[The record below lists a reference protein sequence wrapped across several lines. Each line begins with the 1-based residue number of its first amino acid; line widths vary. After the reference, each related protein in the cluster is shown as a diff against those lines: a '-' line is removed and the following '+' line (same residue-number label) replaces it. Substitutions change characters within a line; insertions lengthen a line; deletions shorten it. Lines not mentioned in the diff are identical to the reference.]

1 MSSLLKV
8 CMDVGH
14 ISKPVP
20 GLLHQFVY
28 FLPMALLVY
37 PIFGLYICLI
47 VSNKERSKNSLLA
60 AKKKVP
66 NQNLKNNFRKRAE
79 SIKRSN
85 HPQSQILIF
94 QIFLALAGY
103 TPRILR

>member
-1 MSSLLKV
+1 
-8 CMDVGH
+8 MDVGH

-20 GLLHQFVY
+20 GLLHQFIF

-60 AKKKVP
+60 AKSKVP
-66 NQNLKNNFRKRAE
+66 NQKLKKNCQKKERFLFMVNLYKFLHESLTSKAFQLMEKR
-79 SIKRSN
+79 
-85 HPQSQILIF
+85 
-94 QIFLALAGY
+94 
-103 TPRILR
+103 

>member
-47 VSNKERSKNSLLA
+47 VSNKERSKNSLLT
-60 AKKKVP
+60 AKRKVP
-66 NQNLKNNFRKRAE
+66 NQKLKNNCKKRGFLFMVILYEFFNE
-79 SIKRSN
+79 SLTSK
-85 HPQSQILIF
+85 IF
-94 QIFLALAGY
+94 Q
-103 TPRILR
+103 

>member
-1 MSSLLKV
+1 
-8 CMDVGH
+8 MDVGH

-20 GLLHQFVY
+20 GLLHQFIF

-60 AKKKVP
+60 AKRKVP
-66 NQNLKNNFRKRAE
+66 NPKLKKTYQKISFKVNLY
-79 SIKRSN
+79 S
-85 HPQSQILIF
+85 
-94 QIFLALAGY
+94 
-103 TPRILR
+103 